1 MKNKRIGKKLMALAL
16 SAALMLTGCVSCGS
30 SQGQGTSQTNMDP
43 TDAAPAAKTKAGD
56 QAASSGTGESAP
68 ISPVF
73 ADGPEEHLTL
83 VHGNNIGT
91 PNDKW
96 SNYFK
101 ELVEERSGGKITVDI
116 YPSNEM
122 GTERELTEGVQVG
135 TYDIQVTGL
144 VSTLSF
150 IPALATL
157 MIPYLFN
164 GMTAEQIDQAL
175 NESEYHEKMQA
186 AYGDSQFHLLGGL
199 MQASTYRNVTSNKE
213 IRTIDDLKGLK
224 IRIVENAYCL
234 KFWNSV
240 GASPTSVTWA
250 ETYLAL
256 QQGVVEAQENPFDNI
271 YLGNIFEVQKYLVIS
286 EHLLNVNHMIMNQ
299 ERFKSLPDG
308 YREVIEECASE
319 ARIRAAG
326 DMADEIEGYHQLLL
340 EKGMTEIKLD
350 EAVVE
355 ALKEKSGEVR
365 EMVKSELG
373 EELYNSLITAVEQA
387 KQ

>member
-1 MKNKRIGKKLMALAL
+1 MKKNKNVWKLMLVGIL
-16 SAALMLTGCVSCGS
+16 VFSLVGCSSAGNGETS
-30 SQGQGTSQTNMDP
+30 SADSAGTSST
-43 TDAAPAAKTKAGD
+43 AAEEKTTAETKA
-56 QAASSGTGESAP
+56 AADD
-68 ISPVF
+68 VF
-73 ADGPEEHLTL
+73 SNGPEEHLVL
-83 VHGNNIGT
+83 VHGNNLDT

-157 MIPYLFN
+157 TMPYLFN
-164 GMTAEQIDQAL
+164 GMTIEQIDAAL
-175 NESEYHEKMQA
+175 NESDYHTLMQNAYGESQFYLLGGFMQA
-186 AYGDSQFHLLGGL
+186 A
-199 MQASTYRNVTSNKE
+199 TYRNVTSNKE
-213 IRTIDDLKGLK
+213 INNLDGFKGLK

-234 KFWNSV
+234 KFWNTI

-271 YLGNIFEVQKYLVIS
+271 YLGNIFEVQKYLIIS

-299 ERFKSLPDG
+299 ERFNAMPEG
-308 YREVIEECASE
+308 YRQVIEECATE
-319 ARIRAAG
+319 ARKQAAA
-326 DMADEIEGYHQLLL
+326 DMADVIEDYHQKLIDA
-340 EKGMTEIKLD
+340 GMTEIVLED
-350 EAVVE
+350 EVITE
-355 ALKEKSGEVR
+355 LKEKSQDVY

-373 EELYNSLITAVEQA
+373 EELYNSLVDAIEEA
-387 KQ
+387 KK

>member
-30 SQGQGTSQTNMDP
+30 SQGQGTSQANMDP
-43 TDAAPAAKTKAGD
+43 TDTAPAAKTKAGY
-56 QAASSGTGESAP
+56 QAVSSGTGESAP

-73 ADGPEEHLTL
+73 EGGPEEHLTL

-91 PNDKW
+91 PNDNW

-175 NESEYHEKMQA
+175 NESEYHEKMQV

-199 MQASTYRNVTSNKE
+199 MQGGTYRNVTSNKE

-299 ERFKSLPDG
+299 ERFESLPDG